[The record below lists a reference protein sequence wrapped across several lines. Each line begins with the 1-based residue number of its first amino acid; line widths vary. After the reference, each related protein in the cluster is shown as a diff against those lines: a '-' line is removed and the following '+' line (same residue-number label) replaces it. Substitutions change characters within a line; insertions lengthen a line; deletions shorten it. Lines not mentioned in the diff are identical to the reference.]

1 MAAINGGDPNPGM
14 ILHVVTQYQFFWLV
28 VDLHVF
34 VMTFFLASFFS
45 CFLNCHE

>member
-1 MAAINGGDPNPGM
+1 MAAINRGDPKPGM

-34 VMTFFLASFFS
+34 VMTFFWHRFFRA
-45 CFLNCHE
+45 F